1 MLQAIPFPA
10 DSARYAASLLLLP
23 DLWAP
28 ARLWQPMASFLGHRG
43 WEGSLVELRGTG
55 DMAARG
61 AALAGLA
68 RVAPAAPVL
77 IGHGAGALVALDA
90 ARSCPAVAL
99 VLIAPLLPGTRP
111 VRALT
116 RRWEVLA
123 ALVRGK
129 PVPPPRGAS
138 ARRLY
143 GEIPEGLDAESPRA
157 VLDVVRGRARI
168 SASPGMPTLVL
179 AGDRD
184 PLLAPDAAAR
194 LASALAAERIEI
206 PGAGHWPILAPA
218 WQRTVAAVH
227 RWLVQRLG
235 EPLLDLY
242 SEAMAERDA
251 DGPEE
256 E

>member
-1 MLQAIPFPA
+1 MLQAIPFHA
-10 DSARYAASLLLLP
+10 ESARYAATLLLLP

-28 ARLWQPMASFLGHRG
+28 ARLWQPVASILGHRG

-55 DMAARG
+55 DLAARG
-61 AALAGLA
+61 TALAELA

-90 ARSCPAVAL
+90 ARSCPAAAL
-99 VLIAPLLPGTRP
+99 VLIAPLLPGAP
-111 VRALT
+111 SVRALT

-123 ALVRGK
+123 ALVRRR
-129 PVPPPRGAS
+129 PIPPPHDAS

-143 GEIPEGLDAESPRA
+143 GEVPEGLDVETPRA
-157 VLDVVRGRARI
+157 VLDVVRGSARLRGALGI
-168 SASPGMPTLVL
+168 PTLVV

-218 WQRTVAAVH
+218 WQRTVAEVH

-235 EPLLDLY
+235 EPLLELY

-251 DGPEE
+251 GAPDEE
-256 E
+256 